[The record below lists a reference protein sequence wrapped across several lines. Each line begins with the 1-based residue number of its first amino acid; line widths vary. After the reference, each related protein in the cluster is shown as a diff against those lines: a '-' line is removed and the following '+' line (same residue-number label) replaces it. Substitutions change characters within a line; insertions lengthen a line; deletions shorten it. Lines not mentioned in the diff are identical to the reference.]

1 METITN
7 WAEVTMN
14 AFLKM
19 GEQLSSNLLSLL
31 GAVIIL
37 LLGWLI
43 TKVIAFLLK
52 KILKTSRIDDL
63 SDKVKDAKLFGEAG
77 LDFELSSVIVAFVR
91 WILYLVFLIVAADIL
106 GWTIISNEIS
116 SLVAYLPKLFSAITL
131 FVVGLYIANF
141 IKRALK
147 GFLDAL
153 SIVGSSLISS
163 FVFFVIL
170 IIFSVT
176 ALNQAN
182 IDTSA
187 ITNNLVI
194 ILAGLVLIFVIS
206 LGVGS
211 IDIVQKIL
219 YTYYVRRSVNVG
231 DTVIY
236 KGLKGE
242 VESIGNL
249 VISIRNEEG
258 LLSIPVKDF
267 INETTLK
274 Q

>member
-1 METITN
+1 MKTITN

-19 GEQLSSNLLSLL
+19 GEQLSSNLLSLF
-31 GAVIIL
+31 GAVVIL
-37 LLGWLI
+37 VLGWLI
-43 TKVIAFLLK
+43 TKLLSFLLK
-52 KILKTSRIDDL
+52 KILKTSRVDDL
-63 SDKVKDAKLFGEAG
+63 SERIKDAKLFGEVG
-77 LDFELSSVIVAFVR
+77 VEFKLSSVIVAFVR
-91 WILYLVFLIVAADIL
+91 WILYLVFLTVAADIL

-116 SLVAYLPKLFSAITL
+116 SLVTYLPKLFSAIAL
-131 FVVGLYIANF
+131 FVIGLYIANF
-141 IKRALK
+141 IKKALK
-147 GFLDAL
+147 GFLEAL
-153 SIVGSSLISS
+153 SIAGSSLISG

-211 IDIVQKIL
+211 IDVVQKIL
-219 YTYYVRRSVNVG
+219 YTYYVRRNVEVG
-231 DTVIY
+231 DRIIY
-236 KGLKGE
+236 KGIEGV

-249 VISIRNEEG
+249 MISIKNEEG
-258 LLSIPVKDF
+258 IFSIPIKEF
-267 INETTLK
+267 INETTIK
-274 Q
+274 K